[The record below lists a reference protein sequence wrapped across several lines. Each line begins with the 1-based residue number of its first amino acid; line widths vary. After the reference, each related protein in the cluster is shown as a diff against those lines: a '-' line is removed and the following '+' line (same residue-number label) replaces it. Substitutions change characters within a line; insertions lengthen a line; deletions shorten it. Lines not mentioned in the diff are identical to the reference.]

1 MTNHGIEIRKGLR
14 GCQNPTALACPSERP
29 DPFLPGWYDEARLAD
44 LRRSLRDEAARL
56 ATGALAAQFAS
67 LGATPPPALTALR
80 LVQP

>member
-1 MTNHGIEIRKGLR
+1 MHPEEPTVPNI
-14 GCQNPTALACPSERP
+14 TALASPERP

-44 LRRSLRDEAARL
+44 LRRSLWAEATRL